1 VPTGGG
7 VFIAALGIVLYFADV
22 ALLSGSPL
30 SIEPGVWLQLSVIA
44 VVTLAVRS
52 LSVRLRESGEGK
64 DLLVAALEQTRHQAE
79 DILRNIRSGV
89 FTVDAQGKLL
99 YANPTAEHLLGI
111 NLIVHTGEPVLDVI
125 GAVAPDLAHA
135 VKRAAESKIRTVRG
149 ECVVCTEVRRFPV
162 GLTTTYTEQDEN
174 GCRPNR
180 DRDLSG
186 HLRSEDARRPSSARR
201 ATRGHRRAERVARRT
216 RSRTRSPRSEA
227 PSSRSRE
234 CPPCRTIRK
243 HSQAL
248 VMRESDRLSRL
259 LSEFLD
265 FARVRVAKT
274 ESVNLARIARD
285 AASLAAAH
293 PDREASVKV
302 TCVIP
307 EGDDV
312 QMEGDEDL
320 LHRAVFNLALN
331 AVQASPAST
340 EVRVEVAHWLLR
352 SAARGNRV
360 RGRGGIASRQRL
372 GSGIPPAF
380 ATVCSILFLPPK
392 RTAADSDSPSCI
404 APSRRIAVSSSSTTA
419 CAVALASQSFC
430 RRHSRW
436 PGVFDDRTR
445 GQAYCPRRR
454 RRERHSRFTQHSAA
468 ERGFT
473 PHVAHGGK
481 AGLEKMEELNPDIV
495 LTDIRMPNVSGVEIL
510 AAARASDPDVPVI
523 LMTAQAT
530 LQSAMQ
536 AVNEGAFYYI
546 QKPFRNDE
554 LVAIL
559 RRAAEHRNL
568 RIENKSLKQVIRRH
582 ERQGVTRPIGTSKS
596 WLEVLRLVETVA
608 PTDST
613 VLIQGE
619 SGTGK
624 EVIARYIHELSAR
637 SEGSFLSINCG
648 ALPEKPARERVVR
661 AREGLVHLARCE
673 TSSGYSARRRRAR
686 SSSTKSARRLR
697 QRRSSCFA
705 RYSIAK

>member
-1 VPTGGG
+1 MLRWVLIGRLCLASAIFIAALSTWSNADTTYTLVASLAFVVSMVVTIGAFAYGEIYRRQPGPTFLYLQAIFDLVLVTAVVHVTNGANSPFSALYILVIATASLLVPTGGG

-162 GLTTTYTEQDEN
+162 GLTTTYTEQDET
-174 GCRPNR
+174 GAGRTATAIFQ
-180 DRDLSG
+180 DISDQKTLDV
-186 HLRSEDARRPSSARR
+186 LRL
-201 ATRGHRRAERVARRT
+201 RAERLEGIAELSASLAHEIKNPLASI
-216 RSRTRSPRSEA
+216 RSSVEQI
-227 PSSRSRE
+227 SRMPAVSDDQK
-234 CPPCRTIRK
+234 TLT
-243 HSQAL
+243 AL

-340 EVRVEVAHWLLR
+340 EVRVEVAHGCFDPLP
-352 SAARGNRV
+352 A
-360 RGRGGIASRQRL
+360 GIAFEGEAVSLRVSDSGPGIPAGIRDRMFDPFFTTKAN
-372 GSGIPPAF
+372 GSG
-380 ATVCSILFLPPK
+380 L
-392 RTAADSDSPSCI
+392 
-404 APSRRIAVSSSSTTA
+404 
-419 CAVALASQSFC
+419 
-430 RRHSRW
+430 
-436 PGVFDDRTR
+436 
-445 GQAYCPRRR
+445 
-454 RRERHSRFTQHSAA
+454 
-468 ERGFT
+468 
-473 PHVAHGGK
+473 
-481 AGLEKMEELNPDIV
+481 
-495 LTDIRMPNVSGVEIL
+495 
-510 AAARASDPDVPVI
+510 
-523 LMTAQAT
+523 
-530 LQSAMQ
+530 
-536 AVNEGAFYYI
+536 
-546 QKPFRNDE
+546 
-554 LVAIL
+554 
-559 RRAAEHRNL
+559 
-568 RIENKSLKQVIRRH
+568 
-582 ERQGVTRPIGTSKS
+582 
-596 WLEVLRLVETVA
+596 
-608 PTDST
+608 
-613 VLIQGE
+613 
-619 SGTGK
+619 
-624 EVIARYIHELSAR
+624 
-637 SEGSFLSINCG
+637 
-648 ALPEKPARERVVR
+648 
-661 AREGLVHLARCE
+661 
-673 TSSGYSARRRRAR
+673 
-686 SSSTKSARRLR
+686 
-697 QRRSSCFA
+697 
-705 RYSIAK
+705 

>member
-1 VPTGGG
+1 MRLTARPSEPALKAILDPRRLLRWVLIGRLCLASAIFIAALSTWSNADTTYTLVASLAFVVSMVVTIGAFAYGEIYRRQPGPTFLYLQAIFDLVLVTAVVHVTNGANSPFSALYILVIATASLLVPTGGG

-162 GLTTTYTEQDEN
+162 GLTTTYTEQDET
-174 GCRPNR
+174 GAGRTATAIFQ
-180 DRDLSG
+180 DISDQKTLDV
-186 HLRSEDARRPSSARR
+186 LRL
-201 ATRGHRRAERVARRT
+201 RAERLEGIAELSASLAHEIKNPLASI
-216 RSRTRSPRSEA
+216 RSSVEQI
-227 PSSRSRE
+227 SRMPAVSDDQK
-234 CPPCRTIRK
+234 TLT
-243 HSQAL
+243 AL

-340 EVRVEVAHWLLR
+340 EVRVEVAHGCFDPLPAGIAFEGEAVSLR
-352 SAARGNRV
+352 VSDSGPGIPAGIRDRMFDPFFTTKANGSGLGLAVVHRAIEAHRGLVFVDN
-360 RGRGGIASRQRL
+360 GLRGG
-372 GSGIPPAF
+372 
-380 ATVCSILFLPPK
+380 T
-392 RTAADSDSPSCI
+392 
-404 APSRRIAVSSSSTTA
+404 
-419 CAVALASQSFC
+419 
-430 RRHSRW
+430 
-436 PGVFDDRTR
+436 
-445 GQAYCPRRR
+445 
-454 RRERHSRFTQHSAA
+454 RFT
-468 ERGFT
+468 
-473 PHVAHGGK
+473 
-481 AGLEKMEELNPDIV
+481 
-495 LTDIRMPNVSGVEIL
+495 
-510 AAARASDPDVPVI
+510 VI
-523 LMTAQAT
+523 LPTAQP
-530 LQSAMQ
+530 L
-536 AVNEGAFYYI
+536 
-546 QKPFRNDE
+546 
-554 LVAIL
+554 
-559 RRAAEHRNL
+559 
-568 RIENKSLKQVIRRH
+568 
-582 ERQGVTRPIGTSKS
+582 
-596 WLEVLRLVETVA
+596 
-608 PTDST
+608 
-613 VLIQGE
+613 
-619 SGTGK
+619 
-624 EVIARYIHELSAR
+624 AR
-637 SEGSFLSINCG
+637 SI
-648 ALPEKPARERVVR
+648 R
-661 AREGLVHLARCE
+661 
-673 TSSGYSARRRRAR
+673 
-686 SSSTKSARRLR
+686 
-697 QRRSSCFA
+697 
-705 RYSIAK
+705 